1 MYRLHVTDC
10 ERNIVFV
17 LENSDFLTSQQYESN
32 LVFVSNMVESLYD
45 TKSQFAV
52 LSFNDNVNLHI
63 DFGQRYASKEQL
75 QSEVGIF
82 HPTKSSF
89 SPIRLNLKYIA

>member
-10 ERNIVFV
+10 ERDIVFV
-17 LENSDFLTSQQYESN
+17 LENSDFLTPQQYENN
-32 LVFVSNMVESLYD
+32 LMFVSNMVEGLYD
-45 TKSQFAV
+45 TQSQFAV

-75 QSEVGIF
+75 QREVGIF
-82 HPTKSSF
+82 CRTRSLFLPTC
-89 SPIRLNLKYIA
+89 LNLKYIT

>member
-10 ERNIVFV
+10 ERDIVFV
-17 LENSDFLTSQQYESN
+17 LENSDFLTPQQYENN
-32 LVFVSNMVESLYD
+32 LMFVSNMVEGLYD
-45 TKSQFAV
+45 TNSQFAV

-75 QSEVGIF
+75 QREVGIF
-82 HPTKSSF
+82 CRTRSSF
-89 SPIRLNLKYIA
+89 LPTCLNLKYIT